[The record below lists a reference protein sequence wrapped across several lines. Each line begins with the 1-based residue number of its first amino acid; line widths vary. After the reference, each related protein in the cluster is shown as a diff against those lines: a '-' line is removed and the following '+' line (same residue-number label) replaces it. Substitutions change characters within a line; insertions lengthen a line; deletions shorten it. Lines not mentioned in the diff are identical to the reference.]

1 MIPSILLGGE
11 EHLVI
16 RRKIKRAVRGEFG
29 EGIVGC
35 VSTMPN
41 FFSIAGRGVC
51 NPNRPWRYADRNEW
65 KLLLQTGK
73 THKGNAL
80 AIRRPPWADVAI
92 SARRQIANAVA
103 AEIVNGDE
111 AMIAP
116 AADKCYFASIGRPPR
131 AGVFTPQIRELMS
144 RSCPGYRSNPQLL
157 VRSPSHSA
165 AALRRDQVRGKWRAH
180 HLLESEVC
188 GRTRERNQRDQQTR
202 DGKRPVR
209 NFHKKRKP
217 IVLSRSLPR

>member
-51 NPNRPWRYADRNEW
+51 NPDRPRRHADWNEW

-92 SARRQIANAVA
+92 SARREIANAVA
-103 AEIVNGDE
+103 AEIVNRDE
-111 AMIAP
+111 AMITS
-116 AADKCYFASIGRPPR
+116 AADKCYFASIRRPPR
-131 AGVFTPQIRELMS
+131 AGVFAPQIRELMS

-157 VRSPSHSA
+157 VRSPNRKLSVRRKLGVDRKSTRLNSSHRCISYA
-165 AALRRDQVRGKWRAH
+165 VFCL
-180 HLLESEVC
+180 
-188 GRTRERNQRDQQTR
+188 
-202 DGKRPVR
+202 
-209 NFHKKRKP
+209 KKKT
-217 IVLSRSLPR
+217 IT

>member
-41 FFSIAGRGVC
+41 FFSIPGGGAC
-51 NPNRPWRYADRNEW
+51 NQNRPGLYADRNEW

-80 AIRRPPWADVAI
+80 ATSLPPGDNGPINPRPP
-92 SARRQIANAVA
+92 IA
-103 AEIVNGDE
+103 
-111 AMIAP
+111 
-116 AADKCYFASIGRPPR
+116 
-131 AGVFTPQIRELMS
+131 T
-144 RSCPGYRSNPQLL
+144 
-157 VRSPSHSA
+157 
-165 AALRRDQVRGKWRAH
+165 
-180 HLLESEVC
+180 
-188 GRTRERNQRDQQTR
+188 
-202 DGKRPVR
+202 
-209 NFHKKRKP
+209 
-217 IVLSRSLPR
+217 

>member
-51 NPNRPWRYADRNEW
+51 NPDRPRRHADWNEW

-80 AIRRPPWADVAI
+80 AIRRPPWADVPELPRIPEQSTTACAQPKPQTVRQEK
-92 SARRQIANAVA
+92 ARRPRN
-103 AEIVNGDE
+103 
-111 AMIAP
+111 
-116 AADKCYFASIGRPPR
+116 PPR
-131 AGVFTPQIRELMS
+131 HSPFRPAGAEFR
-144 RSCPGYRSNPQLL
+144 
-157 VRSPSHSA
+157 
-165 AALRRDQVRGKWRAH
+165 
-180 HLLESEVC
+180 
-188 GRTRERNQRDQQTR
+188 
-202 DGKRPVR
+202 
-209 NFHKKRKP
+209 
-217 IVLSRSLPR
+217 LPRPRPRPAVCALKRHWSDRLRGHFH

>member
-16 RRKIKRAVRGEFG
+16 RRKIQRAVRGEFG

-41 FFSIAGRGVC
+41 SFSIAGRGVC

-131 AGVFTPQIRELMS
+131 AGVFAPQIRELMS

-157 VRSPSHSA
+157 VRSPNRKLSVRESSA
-165 AALRRDQVRGKWRAH
+165 SSQSSSPQPISPSRRGVPPSASTAQTCCLRAETPLVGSA
-180 HLLESEVC
+180 
-188 GRTRERNQRDQQTR
+188 TR
-202 DGKRPVR
+202 P
-209 NFHKKRKP
+209 FS
-217 IVLSRSLPR
+217 LSSLPRT

>member
-80 AIRRPPWADVAI
+80 AIRRPQWADVAH
-92 SARRQIANAVA
+92 SARRQIANVVPS
-103 AEIVNGDE
+103 EIVNRDE
-111 AMIAP
+111 AMIAS
-116 AADKCYFASIGRPPR
+116 AADQFYFASIRIQPR
-131 AGVFTPQIRELMS
+131 A
-144 RSCPGYRSNPQLL
+144 
-157 VRSPSHSA
+157 A
-165 AALRRDQVRGKWRAH
+165 
-180 HLLESEVC
+180 
-188 GRTRERNQRDQQTR
+188 
-202 DGKRPVR
+202 
-209 NFHKKRKP
+209 
-217 IVLSRSLPR
+217 VLS

>member
-92 SARRQIANAVA
+92 SARRQIVNAVA

-111 AMIAP
+111 AMIAS
-116 AADKCYFASIGRPPR
+116 AADKRYFASIRRPPR
-131 AGVFTPQIRELMS
+131 AGIFAPQIRELMS
-144 RSCPGYRSNPQLL
+144 RSCTGYRRNPQLFM
-157 VRSPSHSA
+157 RSPNRKLSVSRKLGVLAILLAASHFARQAGASPISLDSA
-165 AALRRDQVRGKWRAH
+165 
-180 HLLESEVC
+180 HLLLA
-188 GRTRERNQRDQQTR
+188 R
-202 DGKRPVR
+202 
-209 NFHKKRKP
+209 
-217 IVLSRSLPR
+217 

>member
-41 FFSIAGRGVC
+41 FFSIASRGVC
-51 NPNRPWRYADRNEW
+51 NPNRPWRYADRDEW

-80 AIRRPPWADVAI
+80 AIRRPQWAEVEL
-92 SARRQIANAVA
+92 SARRQIENAVA
-103 AEIVNGDE
+103 ADNVNSDDAIIV
-111 AMIAP
+111 
-116 AADKCYFASIGRPPR
+116 
-131 AGVFTPQIRELMS
+131 
-144 RSCPGYRSNPQLL
+144 
-157 VRSPSHSA
+157 
-165 AALRRDQVRGKWRAH
+165 
-180 HLLESEVC
+180 
-188 GRTRERNQRDQQTR
+188 
-202 DGKRPVR
+202 
-209 NFHKKRKP
+209 
-217 IVLSRSLPR
+217 

>member
-35 VSTMPN
+35 VSTMPS

-73 THKGNAL
+73 TQKGNAR
-80 AIRRPPWADVAI
+80 ATGRPPWADGAH
-92 SARRQIANAVA
+92 SARRPIARARA
-103 AEIVNGDE
+103 ARSGDGAE
-111 AMIAP
+111 
-116 AADKCYFASIGRPPR
+116 ASI
-131 AGVFTPQIRELMS
+131 AT
-144 RSCPGYRSNPQLL
+144 
-157 VRSPSHSA
+157 
-165 AALRRDQVRGKWRAH
+165 D
-180 HLLESEVC
+180 
-188 GRTRERNQRDQQTR
+188 T
-202 DGKRPVR
+202 
-209 NFHKKRKP
+209 
-217 IVLSRSLPR
+217 

>member
-65 KLLLQTGK
+65 KLLLKTGK
-73 THKGNAL
+73 THKGNEL
-80 AIRRPPWADVAI
+80 AIRRPQWDDVAI
-92 SARRQIANAVA
+92 DARRQTANHVSPEIAHAMNA
-103 AEIVNGDE
+103 
-111 AMIAP
+111 
-116 AADKCYFASIGRPPR
+116 R
-131 AGVFTPQIRELMS
+131 ANYEPD
-144 RSCPGYRSNPQLL
+144 N
-157 VRSPSHSA
+157 
-165 AALRRDQVRGKWRAH
+165 
-180 HLLESEVC
+180 
-188 GRTRERNQRDQQTR
+188 
-202 DGKRPVR
+202 
-209 NFHKKRKP
+209 
-217 IVLSRSLPR
+217 

>member
-51 NPNRPWRYADRNEW
+51 NPNRPWRYGDQNEW
-65 KLLLQTGK
+65 KLVLQSGK

-116 AADKCYFASIGRPPR
+116 AADRCYFASIGRPPR
-131 AGVFTPQIRELMS
+131 AGFFTPHI
-144 RSCPGYRSNPQLL
+144 PQLKSRRCRGNL
-157 VRSPSHSA
+157 SSTQLRMRSPMRQMTGSRRSSVQALLSYYCNVAHSS
-165 AALRRDQVRGKWRAH
+165 Q
-180 HLLESEVC
+180 S
-188 GRTRERNQRDQQTR
+188 T
-202 DGKRPVR
+202 
-209 NFHKKRKP
+209 
-217 IVLSRSLPR
+217 

>member
-131 AGVFTPQIRELMS
+131 AGVFAPQIRELMS

-157 VRSPSHSA
+157 VRSPNRKLSVSRKLGVLAILLATAHFAQQARSSAFRVHSP
-165 AALRRDQVRGKWRAH
+165 D
-180 HLLESEVC
+180 LLFA
-188 GRTRERNQRDQQTR
+188 R
-202 DGKRPVR
+202 
-209 NFHKKRKP
+209 
-217 IVLSRSLPR
+217 